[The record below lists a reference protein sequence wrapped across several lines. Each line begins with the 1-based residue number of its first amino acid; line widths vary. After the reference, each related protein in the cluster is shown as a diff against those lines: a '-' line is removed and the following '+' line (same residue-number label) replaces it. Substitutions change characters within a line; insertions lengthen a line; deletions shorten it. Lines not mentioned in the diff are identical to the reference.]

1 MIACAI
7 FAAKSI
13 RVLMKRVIG
22 FIFSGRFWL
31 NILLI
36 VIVIFLLIQATLFWL
51 RSYTRH
57 AESVEV
63 PNLTGYTIAALNDLL
78 INTDL
83 TFEITD
89 SIYSEDFPRGVVI
102 IQNPLAG
109 KKVKEGRTIFISVNS
124 TLPEMV
130 QMPDLYG
137 KSRRIAIPI
146 LEISGLK
153 AGGITYKPDPSCTDC
168 VIDQLHNGVS
178 IKAGDRIRKGQ
189 EVMLVLGQQSSE
201 MTEVPYLVGG
211 SYALAVEMLMA
222 NSLNIGQVLACE
234 GCFTATDTT
243 KAFVIRQMPREGSRA
258 SLGSFID
265 VYLSTDS
272 TMVSSYEAEPD
283 SL

>member
-1 MIACAI
+1 
-7 FAAKSI
+7 
-13 RVLMKRVIG
+13 MKRVIG

-31 NILLI
+31 NIILI
-36 VIVIFLLIQATLFWL
+36 AIVIFLIIQATLFWL
-51 RSYTRH
+51 KAYSRH
-57 AESVEV
+57 SESVEV
-63 PNLTGYTIAALNDLL
+63 PNLTGYAIDALDNLL

-83 TFEITD
+83 TYEITD

-102 IQNPLAG
+102 IQNPLPG

-124 TLPEMV
+124 TVPEMV

-137 KSRRIAIPI
+137 KSRRIALPI

-153 AGGITYKPDPSCTDC
+153 AGAITYKPDESCTDC

-178 IKAGDRIRKGQ
+178 IKAGEKIRKGQ

-201 MTEVPYLVGG
+201 MTEVPELVGG

-222 NSLNIGQVLACE
+222 NSLNIGQILACD
-234 GCFTATDTT
+234 GCTTAADTSE
-243 KAFVIRQMPREGSRA
+243 AFVVRQLPGQRSRA

-272 TMVSSYEAEPD
+272 TMAGTYEAETD